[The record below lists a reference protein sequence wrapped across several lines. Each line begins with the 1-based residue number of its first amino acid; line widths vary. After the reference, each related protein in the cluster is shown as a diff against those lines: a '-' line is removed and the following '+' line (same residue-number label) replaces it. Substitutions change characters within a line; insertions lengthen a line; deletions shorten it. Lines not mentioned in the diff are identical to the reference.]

1 MKSYKCLI
9 TDHKGKI
16 SSIRK
21 EALSKEE
28 AFNSFNG
35 TDYIPLEITEIKTKN
50 NRKSS
55 RKKTKIVLDFTQIM
69 DQLVTSGLSIK
80 DSLEILST
88 MDNKSGSSALSANLL
103 EMIKKGY
110 SFASSVNEF
119 TDYFSAVYRGI
130 INVGD
135 KIGSVEKIFPKLKSY
150 LEDQKKIKDKIS
162 SALLY
167 PILVLITASLS
178 FIAMIFFVFPKLRN
192 MFAEFG
198 GTTAIKLE
206 QNIHNIELGLIIYL
220 ITIIAIIL
228 FIIIVRTI
236 AKRND
241 SVRYTFD
248 NFVLKLPIIGKITIY
263 KEILNFSFAMETL
276 VSSGIT
282 IEAALQE
289 SMAVLTNKAFE
300 KALSDIRTRIIKGE
314 SLSTAFAKHNVFP
327 SYITKWMLVGERSGN
342 TEQIFTQIKKYYQS
356 EIDIITTKFMA
367 LIEPALIILI
377 GIILITLIITVVIPV
392 FSMYGEIL

>member
-150 LEDQKKIKDKIS
+150 LEEQKKIKDKIS
-162 SALLY
+162 NALLY
-167 PILVLITASLS
+167 PILVLITASFA
-178 FIAMIFFVFPKLRN
+178 FIAMLFFVFPKLKN

-198 GTTAIKLE
+198 GTAALKLE

-220 ITIIAIIL
+220 IIIIAIIS
-228 FIIIVRTI
+228 FIMIVRTI

-300 KALSDIRTRIIKGE
+300 KALYDIRTRIIKGE

>member
-119 TDYFSAVYRGI
+119 TDYFSSVYRGI

-167 PILVLITASLS
+167 PILVLITASFA
-178 FIAMIFFVFPKLRN
+178 FIAMIFFVFPKLKN

-198 GTTAIKLE
+198 GTAALKLE

-220 ITIIAIIL
+220 IIIIAIIS
-228 FIIIVRTI
+228 FIMIVRTI

-314 SLSTAFAKHNVFP
+314 SLSSAFAKHNVFP

-356 EIDIITTKFMA
+356 EIGIITTKFMA

>member
-21 EALSKEE
+21 EAFSKEE

-150 LEDQKKIKDKIS
+150 L
-162 SALLY
+162 
-167 PILVLITASLS
+167 
-178 FIAMIFFVFPKLRN
+178 
-192 MFAEFG
+192 
-198 GTTAIKLE
+198 
-206 QNIHNIELGLIIYL
+206 
-220 ITIIAIIL
+220 
-228 FIIIVRTI
+228 
-236 AKRND
+236 
-241 SVRYTFD
+241 
-248 NFVLKLPIIGKITIY
+248 
-263 KEILNFSFAMETL
+263 
-276 VSSGIT
+276 
-282 IEAALQE
+282 
-289 SMAVLTNKAFE
+289 
-300 KALSDIRTRIIKGE
+300 
-314 SLSTAFAKHNVFP
+314 
-327 SYITKWMLVGERSGN
+327 
-342 TEQIFTQIKKYYQS
+342 
-356 EIDIITTKFMA
+356 
-367 LIEPALIILI
+367 
-377 GIILITLIITVVIPV
+377 
-392 FSMYGEIL
+392 

>member
-21 EALSKEE
+21 EALSKAE

-69 DQLVTSGLSIK
+69 DQLLTSGLSIK

-88 MDNKSGSSALSANLL
+88 MDNKNGCSALSANLL
-103 EMIKKGY
+103 DMIKKGY
-110 SFASSVNEF
+110 SFASSVNEYN
-119 TDYFSAVYRGI
+119 DYFSPVYRGI
-130 INVGD
+130 INIGD

-150 LEDQKKIKDKIS
+150 LENQKKIKDKIS

-167 PILVLITASLS
+167 PILVLITASLA
-178 FIAMIFFVFPKLRN
+178 FIAMIFFVFPKLKK
-192 MFAEFG
+192 MFTEFG
-198 GTTAIKLE
+198 GIAAIKLE

-220 ITIIAIIL
+220 ITIISIL
-228 FIIIVRTI
+228 IIVVILRTI

-248 NFVLKLPIIGKITIY
+248 NLVLKLPIIGKISTY

-282 IEAALQE
+282 IESALQE
-289 SMAVLTNKAFE
+289 SMTVLTNKAFE

-314 SLSTAFAKHNVFP
+314 SLSSAFAKHNVFP
-327 SYITKWMLVGERSGN
+327 SYITKWILVGERSGN
-342 TEQIFTQIKKYYQS
+342 TEQIFTQIRKYYQS